1 MMPTTSA
8 LPQETRPTI
17 KHIAAMCGV
26 SAATVSYVINGKET
40 LRPET
45 RARVMKAMD
54 ELNYH
59 PSAVARGLQSRR
71 VNTLGILFGSISPID
86 FADHT
91 YVTGLLRGIMKCARE
106 EGFDIVFFTEGWTDA
121 ATSAPPL
128 ADGRTDG
135 VIAIA
140 PRLTSD
146 MLQGL
151 RGRNIAHVAISAG
164 DDESVNV
171 DIDNFAGIR
180 MATEHLLSLGHRDI
194 AFFNGNDNMASYAP
208 RRDAFVATLQKAG
221 ITPRADWMIDTNFD
235 GHSTF
240 EPARAFLHN
249 ARETDDLPTAIC
261 ATNDYIALAVMKAA
275 QSLDI
280 DVPGQL
286 SITGFDDIVQAQSAT
301 PALTTLR
308 QPLEQIGATAT
319 QLLIERVRTPGQ
331 AATGTHLLHPEL
343 VVRESCAPPRSSN

>member
-1 MMPTTSA
+1 M
-8 LPQETRPTI
+8 ETRPTI

-45 RARVMKAMD
+45 RARVMKAMED
-54 ELNYH
+54 LNYH
-59 PSAVARGLQSRR
+59 PSAVARGLQSKR

-86 FADHT
+86 FADHS

-106 EGFDIVFFTEGWTDA
+106 EGFNITFFTEGWKDA
-121 ATSAPPL
+121 ATSAPSL

-146 MLQGL
+146 MLEGL

-164 DDESVNV
+164 ENRDSINV
-171 DIDNFAGIR
+171 DIDNEAGIR
-180 MATEHLLSLGHRDI
+180 MATEHLLGLGHRRI
-194 AFFNGNDNMASYAP
+194 AFFNGNDDLASYQP
-208 RRDAFVATLQKAG
+208 RRAGFLAALHGAG
-221 ITPRADWMIDTNFD
+221 IAPRADWMLDTNFD

-240 EPARAFLHN
+240 EPARAFLQK
-249 ARETDDLPTAIC
+249 AREANDLPTAVC
-261 ATNDYIALAVMKAA
+261 AANDHIALAVMKAA

-286 SITGFDDIVQAQSAT
+286 SLTGFDDIAEAKGAT

-319 QLLIERVRTPGQ
+319 QLLIERVRAPKQ
-331 AATGTHLLHPEL
+331 KATGTRLIQPEL
-343 VVRESCAPPRSSN
+343 IARESSAPPRSSN